1 MKGGENMGIVKTLYF
16 PLTIRLNEYCEDGYI
31 DPYDAVELDGDFASS
46 YKDVIE
52 DAFFNYTKNDD
63 WDMADFFDEDASA
76 KEKIT
81 SMKWGFVLADDTLYG
96 KVDVHLKEDLTVE
109 EIESVKDYISGQNSD
124 GLGEGFEQQEITIEE
139 GEMAV
144 SFWHSGNDYSI
155 MTQEEFDDFIGTGG
169 VQQCM

>member
-31 DPYDAVELDGDFASS
+31 DPYDAVELDGDFASN

-81 SMKWGFVLADDTLYG
+81 SMKWGFVLVDDTLRYIEQ
-96 KVDVHLKEDLTVE
+96 KEYNNYLTE
-109 EIESVKDYISGQNSD
+109 RRIGY
-124 GLGEGFEQQEITIEE
+124 
-139 GEMAV
+139 EM
-144 SFWHSGNDYSI
+144 
-155 MTQEEFDDFIGTGG
+155 E
-169 VQQCM
+169 